1 MNIAASATKICL
13 QKSRFA
19 EMLATPQVKR
29 ENRVVI
35 AHVYTAIAAI
45 ALGAVFGVFQG
56 YARTGAFDAPGWF
69 DYYRILTMHGVLMAL
84 VFTTFFITGLSLF
97 VTYRAIPRE
106 RRMGAGWFGWAL
118 MLAGTAMAAVTI
130 LKGDATVLYTFYAP
144 LKASPW
150 FYIGATLLILG
161 TWVVAFEIFANVNYF
176 RKEHPGTAV
185 PLVVFCAA
193 ATFVMWIV
201 ATLGVV
207 AEMYLLIPWAFG
219 WTPGINVMLT
229 RMFFWYF
236 GHPLVYF
243 WIMCAYII
251 WYNIIPTRYGG
262 NTFSDALTRL
272 TFIMLILLST
282 PVGIHHEFMEPGI
295 SSMWKMLH
303 TLTTYGVVIPSFI
316 TAFAI
321 FASFELAAIKQGR
334 KGFIATV
341 RSLPWNDPTFSGAGL
356 GMLLFILGG
365 FGGLI
370 NASYSMDTVVH
381 NTIWIVGHFHV
392 TVGGPV
398 ALTFLG
404 ATYWL
409 LPRLTGRALWKPQWA
424 LFQTRLWFLG
434 MLVMSLSMH
443 YAGLLGAPRRTANVG
458 YLGAAAAS
466 AWQPFMLLA
475 AAGGM
480 LLFCS
485 VLIFVA
491 VSVGTMFNSEKCEST
506 EAVFAEAAD
515 SAMTTPASLQK
526 LYRWG
531 VLALVLAVLAYA
543 GPLHD
548 MLQHPGFLAPGMRTW

>member
-1 MNIAASATKICL
+1 MTPA
-13 QKSRFA
+13 
-19 EMLATPQVKR
+19 LALR
-29 ENRVVI
+29 NENRLVI
-35 AHVYTAIAAI
+35 AHIYTATAAI

-56 YARTGAFDAPGWF
+56 FARTSAFGAPAWF

-97 VTYRAIPRE
+97 VTYRSIPRE
-106 RRMGAGWFGWAL
+106 RRLAVAWFGWGL
-118 MLAGTAMAAVTI
+118 MLLGTAMAALTI
-130 LKGDATVLYTFYAP
+130 LHGDATVLYTFYAP

-150 FYIGATLLILG
+150 FYIGATLLVLG
-161 TWVVAFEIFANVNYF
+161 TWVVAFEIFENVCFF
-176 RKEHPGTAV
+176 RKTHSGQPI
-185 PLVVFCAA
+185 PLVVFCAT

-207 AEMYLLIPWAFG
+207 AEMGLLIPWAFG

-243 WIMCAYII
+243 WIMGAYII

-262 NTFSDALTRL
+262 NVFSDGLTRL
-272 TFIMLILLST
+272 TFVMLILLST

-295 SSMWKMLH
+295 SSTWKMLH
-303 TLTTYGVVIPSFI
+303 TVLTYGVAIPSFI

-334 KGFIATV
+334 RGFIATV
-341 RSLPWNDPTFSGAGL
+341 KSLPWDDPPFSGAAL

-365 FGGLI
+365 FGGLV

-404 ATYWL
+404 AAYWMI
-409 LPRLTGRALWKPQWA
+409 PRLTGRALWKPEWA
-424 LFQTRLWFLG
+424 LFQTRLWFFG
-434 MLVMSLSMH
+434 MLIMSLSMH
-443 YAGLLGAPRRTANVG
+443 YAGLLGAPRRTADVG
-458 YLGAAAAS
+458 YLGANVANT
-466 AWQPFMLLA
+466 WEPLMLLA
-475 AAGGM
+475 AAGGFF
-480 LLFCS
+480 LFVS
-485 VLIFVA
+485 ILTFVA
-491 VSVGTMFNSEKCEST
+491 VAIGTLLQNAKTESM
-506 EAVFAEAAD
+506 EAAFASPAA
-515 SAMTTPASLQK
+515 SAATTPPMLQHVF
-526 LYRWG
+526 RWG

-543 GPLHD
+543 GPLGE
-548 MLQHPGFLAPGMRTW
+548 LLRHPGYLAPGMRTW

>member
-1 MNIAASATKICL
+1 M
-13 QKSRFA
+13 A
-19 EMLATPQVKR
+19 ESSSFR
-29 ENRVVI
+29 SENRVVI
-35 AHVYTAIAAI
+35 AHLYTATAAI

-56 YARTGAFDAPGWF
+56 FARAGALGAPGWF

-84 VFTTFFITGLSLF
+84 VFTTFFITGLALF
-97 VTYRAIPRE
+97 VTYRAIPRA
-106 RRMGAGWFGWAL
+106 RSLAVAWFGWGL
-118 MLAGTAMAAVTI
+118 MLLGTAMSAITVMR
-130 LKGDATVLYTFYAP
+130 GDATVLYTFYAP

-150 FYIGATLLILG
+150 FYVGATLLVLG
-161 TWVVAFEIFANVNYF
+161 TWAVAFEIFENVNYF
-176 RKEHPGTAV
+176 RRTNPGKAV

-207 AEMYLLIPWAFG
+207 AEMCLLIPWAFG
-219 WTPGINVMLT
+219 WTSGINVMLT

-243 WIMCAYII
+243 WIMGAYIV

-262 NTFSDALTRL
+262 NVFSDALTRL
-272 TFIMLILLST
+272 TFVMLILLST

-295 SSMWKMLH
+295 APVWKMLH
-303 TLTTYGVVIPSFI
+303 TVTTYGVAIPSFI

-321 FASFELAAIKQGR
+321 FASFELFAIGR
-334 KGFIATV
+334 GRRGFLATV
-341 RSLPWNDPTFSGAGL
+341 KALPWNDPAFSGAGL

-365 FGGLI
+365 FGGLV

-404 ATYWL
+404 AAYWMI
-409 LPRLTGRALWKPQWA
+409 PRLTGRALWKPEWA
-424 LFQTRLWFLG
+424 LFQTRLWFFG
-434 MLVMSLSMH
+434 MLVMSFSMH
-443 YAGLLGAPRRTANVG
+443 FAGLLGAPRRTADVG
-458 YLGAAAAS
+458 YMGAAAAN

-475 AAGGM
+475 AAGGFF
-480 LLFCS
+480 LFCS
-485 VLIFVA
+485 ILIFVA
-491 VSVGTMFNSEKCEST
+491 VAIGTLVQNQTVEYAPVE
-506 EAVFAEAAD
+506 FARPAD
-515 SAMTTPASLQK
+515 GAIETPQPLQH

-531 VLALVLAVLAYA
+531 ALALVLAALAYA
-543 GPLHD
+543 GPLGE
-548 MLQHPGFLAPGMRTW
+548 LIRHPGYLAPGMRTW

>member
-1 MNIAASATKICL
+1 MIGTDQI
-13 QKSRFA
+13 
-19 EMLATPQVKR
+19 VR

-35 AHVYTAIAAI
+35 AHIYTATGAI

-56 YARTGAFDAPGWF
+56 FARASALTAPAWF

-97 VTYRAIPRE
+97 VTYRSLPRE
-106 RRMGAGWFGWAL
+106 RRLAVGWFGWAL
-118 MLAGTAMAAVTI
+118 MLFGTAMAAATI
-130 LKGDATVLYTFYAP
+130 LRGNATVLYTFYAP
-144 LKASPW
+144 MKASPW
-150 FYIGATLLILG
+150 FYIGATLLVLG
-161 TWVVAFEIFANVNYF
+161 TWVVAFEIFENINYF
-176 RKEHPGTAV
+176 RTNNPGAAI
-185 PLVVFCAA
+185 PLVVFGAG

-207 AEMYLLIPWAFG
+207 AEMWLLIPWAFG
-219 WTPGINVMLT
+219 WTHGINVLLT

-243 WIMCAYII
+243 WIMGAYII

-262 NTFSDALTRL
+262 NVFSDGLTRL
-272 TFIMLILLST
+272 AFIMLILLST

-295 SSMWKMLH
+295 SSTWKMLH
-303 TLTTYGVVIPSFI
+303 TLTTYGVAIPSFI

-334 KGFIATV
+334 RGFIATV
-341 RSLPWNDPTFSGAGL
+341 RGLPWHDPTFSGAAL
-356 GMLLFILGG
+356 GMILFILGG
-365 FGGLI
+365 FGGLV

-404 ATYWL
+404 AAYWMI
-409 LPRLTGRALWKPQWA
+409 PRLTGRALWKPELA
-424 LFQTRLWFLG
+424 LFQTRMWFFG
-434 MLVMSLSMH
+434 MVIMSFSMH
-443 YAGLLGAPRRTANVG
+443 YAGLLGAPRRTAEVG
-458 YLGAAAAS
+458 YLGATTAN
-466 AWQPFMLLA
+466 AWQPYMLLA
-475 AAGGM
+475 AAGGFF
-480 LLFCS
+480 LFVS
-485 VLIFVA
+485 ILTFVA
-491 VSVGTMFNSEKCEST
+491 VALGTLFQNAKT
-506 EAVFAEAAD
+506 EPMDVTFA
-515 SAMTTPASLQK
+515 TPAQPVNETPFLLQR

-543 GPLHD
+543 GPLGE
-548 MLQHPGFLAPGMRTW
+548 LLRNPGYLAPGMRTW

>member
-1 MNIAASATKICL
+1 MIGSPSL
-13 QKSRFA
+13 HS
-19 EMLATPQVKR
+19 

-35 AHVYTAIAAI
+35 AHLYTATAAI
-45 ALGAVFGVFQG
+45 ALGAIFGVFQG
-56 YARTGAFDAPGWF
+56 FARTGAFGAPSWF

-97 VTYRAIPRE
+97 VTYRAIPRT
-106 RRMGAGWFGWAL
+106 RSLGVAWFGWTL
-118 MLAGTAMAAVTI
+118 MLLGTAMAAVTI

-150 FYIGATLLILG
+150 FYLGATLLVLG
-161 TWVVAFEIFANVNYF
+161 TWVVAFEVFENVNYF
-176 RKEHPGTAV
+176 RKTNPGKPV

-193 ATFVMWIV
+193 ATSVMWIV

-207 AEMYLLIPWAFG
+207 AEMFLLIPWAFG
-219 WTPGINVMLT
+219 WTSGVNVMMT

-243 WIMCAYII
+243 WIMGAYII
-251 WYNIIPTRYGG
+251 WYNIIPTCYGG
-262 NTFSDALTRL
+262 NLFSDALTRL
-272 TFIMLILLST
+272 TFVMLILLST

-295 SSMWKMLH
+295 ASVWKMLH
-303 TLTTYGVVIPSFI
+303 TVTTYGVAIPSFI

-321 FASFELAAIKQGR
+321 FASFELYAIKQGR
-334 KGFIATV
+334 NGFIATV
-341 RSLPWNDPTFSGAGL
+341 KALPWNDPTFSGAAL

-365 FGGLI
+365 FGGLV

-404 ATYWL
+404 AAYWMI
-409 LPRLTGRALWKPQWA
+409 PRLTGRALWKPQWA
-424 LFQTRLWFLG
+424 LFQTRMWFFG
-434 MLVMSLSMH
+434 MLIMALSMH
-443 YAGLLGAPRRTANVG
+443 FAGLLGAPRRTAEVG
-458 YLGAAAAS
+458 YMGAAAAN
-466 AWQPFMLLA
+466 AWQPLMLLA
-475 AAGGM
+475 AAGGFF
-480 LLFCS
+480 LFLS
-485 VLIFVA
+485 ILAFVA
-491 VSVGTMFNSEKCEST
+491 VAVGTLLQNKSADYDEVT
-506 EAVFAEAAD
+506 FA
-515 SAMTTPASLQK
+515 TPADGAMATPAPLQH

-543 GPLHD
+543 GPLGE
-548 MLQHPGFLAPGMRTW
+548 LIRHPGYLAPGMRTW

>member
-1 MNIAASATKICL
+1 MRNGAAQQA
-13 QKSRFA
+13 RN
-19 EMLATPQVKR
+19 

-35 AHVYTAIAAI
+35 AHVYTATAAI
-45 ALGAVFGVFQG
+45 ALGAIFGVFQG
-56 YARTGAFDAPGWF
+56 YARSGAFDTPAWF

-97 VTYRAIPRE
+97 VTYRSVPRE
-106 RRMGAGWFGWAL
+106 RKLAVGWFGWWL
-118 MLAGTAMAAVTI
+118 MLIGTAMAAVTI
-130 LKGDATVLYTFYAP
+130 LRGDATVLYTFYAP
-144 LKASPW
+144 LKASPY
-150 FYIGATLLILG
+150 FYIGATLLVLG
-161 TWVVAFEIFANVNYF
+161 TWVVAFEIFENINFY
-176 RKEHPGTAV
+176 RRQNRGKPV
-185 PLVVFCAA
+185 PLIVFCTG

-207 AEMYLLIPWAFG
+207 AEMALLIPWAFG

-243 WIMCAYII
+243 WIMGAYII

-295 SSMWKMLH
+295 TSMWKMLH
-303 TLTTYGVVIPSFI
+303 TVTTYGVAIPSFI

-321 FASFELAAIKQGR
+321 FASFELAAIKNGR
-334 KGFIATV
+334 NGFIATV
-341 RSLPWNDPTFSGAGL
+341 KNLPWNDPVFSGAAL

-365 FGGLI
+365 FGGLV

-404 ATYWL
+404 ASYWL
-409 LPRLTGRALWKPQWA
+409 IPRLTGRALWKPNLA
-424 LFQTRLWFLG
+424 LLQTRVWFVG
-434 MLVMSLSMH
+434 MLIMSLSMH

-458 YLGAAAAS
+458 YLGAAAAQ
-466 AWQPFMLLA
+466 AWQPYMMLA
-475 AAGGM
+475 AAGGFF
-480 LLFCS
+480 LFVS
-485 VLIFVA
+485 ILMFVA
-491 VSVGTMFNSEKCEST
+491 VAIGTLIQNEKSESM
-506 EAVFAEAAD
+506 EAVFA
-515 SAMTTPASLQK
+515 TPADGALATPAPIQH

-543 GPLHD
+543 GPLAD
-548 MLQHPGFLAPGMRTW
+548 LIQHPGYLAPGLRTW